1 MSEVENARGAMDGA
15 VFANNVVSDE
25 FLEKFR
31 NEVGNVSQVGFAAL
45 AYEFFKI
52 LSDMATLKEH
62 R

>member
-1 MSEVENARGAMDGA
+1 MDGA